1 MANKDFNIRIRVD
14 DGKAKVQ
21 IDGLTEG
28 FVNVE
33 TAVSKLNA
41 ELKNNQAAME
51 GTAKWYKQQI
61 SLLKQQRD
69 VTAKTAADYARQT
82 KAIEKVQVKY
92 RQLSSEVSQ
101 FTKVNQDQISNAG
114 LAAATLTELGRTISD
129 LPYGIRGVAN
139 NLSQLATLFF
149 TLSGKVGGFGTSI
162 RQLITQLNGPLGAI
176 LAFQA
181 LISLLDYFAGKQKEA
196 KDSTEDLSESIKEQI
211 LLNINLADSIDT
223 LNLSREEADAIVSSI
238 VKTEKELKDI
248 IDNKN
253 LSEEERNKRIKEYL
267 ELRKQEEEINEKIE
281 ESQKEL
287 TRISGEL
294 NKNERNLTGN
304 LQTLVNSLNA
314 VYGANLDISD
324 LRGKDIEQIKEL
336 NKQITGT
343 VMEYQEM
350 WNINDLLIDVSNSTD
365 EYNQALLA
373 HIELLKE
380 SNLTEEQKEKILSDS
395 QGALFGTIRYYQDLI
410 KELKTEQETVATT
423 TERYKELQV
432 QIDRY
437 QANID
442 ELKGSVKELGEMS
455 VEELTGLSGSFYGE
469 FFRSSQELNKNLA
482 NLSKQRRAV
491 EFAEIGRVL
500 QEEITALKA
509 RSFTRQEFE
518 NGREKLIREAL
529 KKEID
534 LINFAL
540 QYDRLTTQERIKLK
554 ERLASAEGQLID
566 ITSDKIIESAEQALR
581 HFEFILDAF
590 QAKNDAEISIE
601 ERRTVIANNQ
611 LKKRLA
617 NEKLSAKERENINNK
632 IAANEEALQKKRD
645 KIAERNFKLQKTV
658 SIAQTLIRTAE
669 MAADAFGTIKGMS
682 FLGVAALP
690 LAKLAAATAT
700 AFGLAQVDA
709 IRRTQFVPSASS
721 SAGSGGAGAGGAGA
735 GVQAPDFN
743 IVGAS
748 AQSQLAEA
756 VATAESQPVRA
767 FVVGKD
773 ISTQQEL
780 DRNITNT
787 ASFG

>member
-41 ELKNNQAAME
+41 ELKNNAVAME

-69 VTAKTAADYARQT
+69 VSAKTAADYARQT

-92 RQLSSEVSQ
+92 RQLSSEVSE

-114 LAAATLTELGRTISD
+114 LAGATLTELGRTISD
-129 LPYGIRGVAN
+129 LPYGMRGVAN
-139 NLSQLATLFF
+139 NLSQLSTLFF
-149 TLSGKVGGFGTSI
+149 TLSGKTGGFGSSI
-162 RQLITQLNGPLGAI
+162 KLLINQLNGPLGLI

-181 LISLLDYFAGKQKEA
+181 VISLLDFFAGKQKEA

-294 NKNERNLTGN
+294 NENERFLTGS
-304 LQTLVNSLNA
+304 LQTLVNRLNA

-324 LRGKDIEQIKEL
+324 LRGKDIDQIKEL

-343 VMEYQEM
+343 VMEYGEM
-350 WNINDLLIDVSNSTD
+350 SAISDLLIDVSNSTD

-469 FFRSSQELNKNLA
+469 FFRASQELNKNLA

-518 NGREKLIREAL
+518 NGKEKLIREAL

-709 IRRTQFVPSASS
+709 IRKTKFVPSASS
-721 SAGSGGAGAGGAGA
+721 SAGGGGAGGAG
-735 GVQAPDFN
+735 GGMQAPDFN
-743 IVGAS
+743 VVGAS
-748 AQSQLAEA
+748 AQSQLAET

-780 DRNITNT
+780 DRNINDT

>member
-748 AQSQLAEA
+748 AQSQLAET

>member
-21 IDGLTEG
+21 IEGLTEG

-69 VTAKTAADYARQT
+69 MSAKTAADYARQT

-294 NKNERNLTGN
+294 NKNERLLTGN

-336 NKQITGT
+336 NQQITGT
-343 VMEYQEM
+343 AMNYQEM
-350 WNINDLLIDVSNSTD
+350 SAISDLLIDVSNSTN

-410 KELKTEQETVATT
+410 KELKTEQETVAVTT
-423 TERYKELQV
+423 SRYKELQI
-432 QIDRY
+432 QIDEY
-437 QANID
+437 QRSID
-442 ELKGSVKELGEMS
+442 KLKNGIQLLG
-455 VEELTGLSGSFYGE
+455 
-469 FFRSSQELNKNLA
+469 RI
-482 NLSKQRRAV
+482 SKQGIEMDFMRSKFSTNVTEQMEADRKRRQNTLKLEARDR
-491 EFAEIGRVL
+491 AEMIRQLLAMYEAFKQGSD
-500 QEEITALKA
+500 AL
-509 RSFTRQEFE
+509 FE
-518 NGREKLIREAL
+518 
-529 KKEID
+529 
-534 LINFAL
+534 
-540 QYDRLTTQERIKLK
+540 
-554 ERLASAEGQLID
+554 
-566 ITSDKIIESAEQALR
+566 
-581 HFEFILDAF
+581 
-590 QAKNDAEISIE
+590 AEISRE
-601 ERRTVIANNQ
+601 ERRTVLKNNELRKQ
-611 LKKRLA
+611 LK
-617 NEKLSAKERENINNK
+617 NEQLTAQQREAINSQ
-632 IAANEEALQKKRD
+632 IATNEENLDRKRD
-645 KIAERNFKLQKTV
+645 KIAERQFKIQKALMIGEALVTTYKMANSAYEAVLV
-658 SIAQTLIRTAE
+658 SPL
-669 MAADAFGTIKGMS
+669 K
-682 FLGVAALP
+682 FLGIGALVQAKIAAGI
-690 LAKLAAATAT
+690 AT
-700 AFGLAQVDA
+700 AFGLANVAA
-709 IRRTQFVPSASS
+709 IARQQFVPSAI
-721 SAGSGGAGAGGAGA
+721 GGAGGGGAGGAGG

-748 AQSQLAEA
+748 AQSQLAET

-767 FVVGKD
+767 YVVGKD
-773 ISTQQEL
+773 VSTQQEL

>member
-1 MANKDFNIRIRVD
+1 MANKDFNIRIRVN

-69 VTAKTAADYARQT
+69 MSAKTASDYARQT

-101 FTKVNQDQISNAG
+101 YTKVNQDQISSAG
-114 LAAATLTELGRTISD
+114 LAGATLTELGRTISD

-139 NLSQLATLFF
+139 NLSQLSTLFF
-149 TLSGKVGGFGTSI
+149 TLSGKTGGFGSSI
-162 RQLITQLNGPLGAI
+162 KLLIKELNGPLGLI

-181 LISLLDYFAGKQKEA
+181 VISLLDFFAGKQQEA

-294 NKNERNLTGN
+294 NKNERFLTGN
-304 LQTLVNSLNA
+304 LQTLVNRLNA
-314 VYGANLDISD
+314 VYGANLNISD

-343 VMEYQEM
+343 VMEYGEM
-350 WNINDLLIDVSNSTD
+350 SAISDLLIDVSNSTD
-365 EYNQALLA
+365 EYNQALLV

-410 KELKTEQETVATT
+410 KELKTEQETVAVTT
-423 TERYKELQV
+423 SRYKELQL
-432 QIDRY
+432 QIDEY
-437 QANID
+437 QKSID
-442 ELKGSVKELGEMS
+442 KLKNGIQLLG
-455 VEELTGLSGSFYGE
+455 
-469 FFRSSQELNKNLA
+469 KI
-482 NLSKQRRAV
+482 SKQGIEMDFMRGRFSTNVTEQMEADRKRRQNTLKLEARDR
-491 EFAEIGRVL
+491 AEMMKQLSAMYESFKQGSD
-500 QEEITALKA
+500 AL
-509 RSFTRQEFE
+509 FE
-518 NGREKLIREAL
+518 
-529 KKEID
+529 
-534 LINFAL
+534 
-540 QYDRLTTQERIKLK
+540 
-554 ERLASAEGQLID
+554 
-566 ITSDKIIESAEQALR
+566 
-581 HFEFILDAF
+581 
-590 QAKNDAEISIE
+590 AEISRE
-601 ERRTVIANNQ
+601 ERRTVLRNNELRKQLKNENLTAQQREAINNQ
-611 LKKRLA
+611 IATNEENLDRKRDRIAERQFKIQKALMIGEALVTTYKMANSAYEAVLASPLKFLGLTALA
-617 NEKLSAKERENINNK
+617 QAK
-632 IAANEEALQKKRD
+632 IAAG
-645 KIAERNFKLQKTV
+645 I
-658 SIAQTLIRTAE
+658 
-669 MAADAFGTIKGMS
+669 
-682 FLGVAALP
+682 
-690 LAKLAAATAT
+690 AT
-700 AFGLAQVDA
+700 AFGLSNVAA
-709 IRRTQFVPSASS
+709 ISRQQFVPSSI
-721 SAGSGGAGAGGAGA
+721 GGAGGGGAGGAG
-735 GVQAPDFN
+735 GGMQAPDFN

-756 VATAESQPVRA
+756 VGAAEAQPVRA

-780 DRNITNT
+780 DRNINDT